1 MEPRDSHLA
10 SRDSYDMQRIRFMKA
25 RLLTAATAASL
36 TLTTS
41 LAAVAATTSAAT
53 SATAPI
59 PAGSA
64 VDRVSVKDFDVFVDL
79 QTGFAFVRTPDRW
92 TFVRKLDA
100 AQLKNLPPSTLTAL
114 AVNPADGGQFG
125 ARYAEASS
133 VEQNVEI

>member
-41 LAAVAATTSAAT
+41 LAAVAATT